1 MGFVRNS
8 LLFISNG
15 VLRRWLGFVLLML
28 ISWQIGVLLAQNLN
42 QIDPPLLPSLEPLSI
57 KESPQ
62 LGLLQLWGTPPAAVD
77 PVLEPVA
84 VETPP
89 VRATRLNLKLLG
101 VIRAEAFGVAIIQ
114 AGRDTKVLT
123 VGEELQS
130 NVKLDEIGADYVII
144 KNRGAHERLDM
155 ETQTADLLINQ
166 QAEALVAQSD
176 QTRQGAERQQ
186 NTSSTSMVLA
196 DEQSQ
201 QLQFVSQEIRQNPM
215 RIGQYVRFEPL
226 RERGEWLGIRIGP
239 RNHPE
244 IFGALGFREGDLVV
258 SINGLTVADMAENP
272 AVWNQFLQES
282 RFSLVVNRNGLNETI
297 DVDLSP

>member
-1 MGFVRNS
+1 MPNS

-15 VLRRWLGFVLLML
+15 VLRKWLGFVLLML
-28 ISWQIGVLLAQNLN
+28 ISWQVGVWLAQNLN
-42 QIDPPLLPSLEPLSI
+42 QVDPPLLPSLEPLAI
-57 KESPQ
+57 KESPK
-62 LGLLQLWGTPPAAVD
+62 LGLLQLWGTPPAAAVV
-77 PVLEPVA
+77 PVEEPVV
-84 VETPP
+84 VEAPP

-114 AGRDTKVLT
+114 TGRDTKVLT

-144 KNRGAHERLDM
+144 KNRGAYERLTM
-155 ETQTADLLINQ
+155 ES
-166 QAEALVAQSD
+166 QSD
-176 QTRQGAERQQ
+176 GLLVVQHPETPVLQPDQIHQVASQQPQ
-186 NTSSTSMVLA
+186 NTSSTGGVLA
-196 DEQSQ
+196 TEQSQ
-201 QLQFVSQEIRQNPM
+201 QLQLVSQEIRQNPM

-297 DVDLSP
+297 DVDLNP